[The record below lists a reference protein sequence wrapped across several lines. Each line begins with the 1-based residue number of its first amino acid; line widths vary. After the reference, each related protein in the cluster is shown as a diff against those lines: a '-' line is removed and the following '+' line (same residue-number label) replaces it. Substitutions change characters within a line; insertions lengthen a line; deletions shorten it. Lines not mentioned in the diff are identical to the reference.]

1 MSKRKAN
8 GVVPKIKQTFYELMD
23 VNEINHAIEAIKDN
37 YIDEPKIT
45 ARTIRRLL
53 IVPIEEWL
61 EIEDDRLKAE
71 KMNSLDK
78 LRFEKTGEKPPRT
91 NTDIEAIMPFYI
103 KIEDLAD
110 RLENDRL
117 VSHET
122 VDSLKGEWKKTLL
135 VFGSNKTRLVARQE
149 KINQGL
155 AKKNRK
161 IPEFVELA
169 AHLRSLDLLFPA
181 AWMTIPDCDNG
192 GNIYREGEM
201 LRLFR
206 PNKEFEP
213 MGKKSFRTGYF
224 VVKKT
229 K

>member
-1 MSKRKAN
+1 M
-8 GVVPKIKQTFYELMD
+8 
-23 VNEINHAIEAIKDN
+23 
-37 YIDEPKIT
+37 
-45 ARTIRRLL
+45 
-53 IVPIEEWL
+53 
-61 EIEDDRLKAE
+61 
-71 KMNSLDK
+71 
-78 LRFEKTGEKPPRT
+78 
-91 NTDIEAIMPFYI
+91 
-103 KIEDLAD
+103 
-110 RLENDRL
+110 
-117 VSHET
+117 
-122 VDSLKGEWKKTLL
+122 
-135 VFGSNKTRLVARQE
+135 VARQE